1 MPINTDAKVS
11 DVGTTAINPIINASP
26 SIGSIPNIKGSKS
39 DRPAIPPKPGK
50 TRPLAPSLR
59 LEQDNQ
65 EQVDAKFAPK
75 LLQEQAMHQRI
86 YPLGARKP

>member
-1 MPINTDAKVS
+1 MIDRQFH
-11 DVGTTAINPIINASP
+11 
-26 SIGSIPNIKGSKS
+26 PNLVKLRS
-39 DRPAIPPKPGK
+39 
-50 TRPLAPSLR
+50 LAPSLR

>member
-1 MPINTDAKVS
+1 MNNGLGKELDKFWLQIQQKMGVRLPS
-11 DVGTTAINPIINASP
+11 TTT
-26 SIGSIPNIKGSKS
+26 SKS
-39 DRPAIPPKPGK
+39 YRGAWF
-50 TRPLAPSLR
+50 
-59 LEQDNQ
+59 EQVHIIVLSSRVRHGNQ